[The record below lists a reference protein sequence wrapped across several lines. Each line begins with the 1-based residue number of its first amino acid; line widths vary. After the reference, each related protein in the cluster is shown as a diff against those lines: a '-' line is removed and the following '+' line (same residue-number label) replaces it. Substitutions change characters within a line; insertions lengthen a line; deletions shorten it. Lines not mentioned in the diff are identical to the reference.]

1 MTALSMIKSAL
12 GVLAALAAT
21 LALVPAALAGTPVE
35 LNPNLTDAT
44 GQVTLGELF
53 DNAGPARTVVVAQRT
68 GPSVVLDA
76 AAVQALA
83 RRYGLDWDNPRG
95 ISRIIVRADGPQGGA
110 SRNQEVLT
118 WTRNLST
125 GEIVQPSDLVWSK
138 AAAAPYDAPGKVD
151 LVIGQAAR
159 RPLREGDAVQAH
171 DVAPPMVVK
180 VGDTVLVT
188 YAEDGV
194 TLTLAA
200 KALAN
205 AAAGDSFNVINP
217 ASKKVIE
224 AVATGVDQ
232 AAVGPT
238 ALAVRAQSA
247 TQIALR

>member
-76 AAVQALA
+76 SAVQALA

-95 ISRIIVRADGPQGGA
+95 ISRIIVRADGAQGGA